1 MKKIWDAIAK
11 DLWIILLDVFAV
23 NAAYFMALLVRFYG
37 DFQFREIA
45 RDYYIPNFLRF
56 APFYTVLAVLVFMA
70 FRLYGGM
77 WRYAGIND
85 MNRIIGANLVTTVIQ
100 VVGTF
105 FIFTP
110 VGKHRMP
117 YTYYVIGAVIQFL
130 LIVLIRFG
138 YRVLLVEKKRLSA
151 KKSANIPAAIIG
163 SGETGRK
170 AVNHLEESGTFRPM
184 VIVDRANAGKTLN
197 GVPVVA
203 DLDKAL
209 QDVQAVFIAD
219 SSLDAEER
227 RKIRTK
233 TEALGLELRDYTGY
247 LSNLSGK
254 VPLSS
259 LLELADGPVAVT
271 VDGQENVYESG
282 EAALK
287 AIIGHYEVAA
297 IRGMKV
303 ELRKPD
309 AVAYAGY
316 DAWAKQHKEET
327 GEDVSFF

>member
-100 VVGTF
+100 VIGTF

-309 AVAYAGY
+309 SVAYAGY